1 MIELIRQSA
10 VPANVM
16 RSAAKGALALPPAEM
31 IEILVY
37 LASTPLFGDEARLT
51 LAGWDETACREV
63 CGNPE
68 SPKEV
73 IDYFLHN
80 RRPRLMPT
88 LLDNTAVGEMA
99 LLEMAQEHSTESV
112 QLLLATTRAKT
123 SRTVLQALSSNPA
136 LLPSQAQQVKTAL
149 EHLPPESAP
158 ETDELPDVEQ
168 VVAQYVNE
176 HAHEIAADE
185 GKEFQLIGEDE
196 SEAQAEVAAA
206 LAPEA
211 PVAAPLATAAA
222 PKAAIEH
229 ERVSPLQKIARMSVS
244 ERVQLAI
251 KGNREERYILIRDA
265 SKVVSSAV
273 LESPKVTEQEV
284 EVFAAMKNVQETVLR
299 GIAAKRKYKKIYSV
313 IRTLSN
319 NPRCPLD
326 VQLPLVK
333 NLLNM
338 DLKALSMNK
347 NVNDT
352 IRKVALKLFRDRT
365 EKKNS

>member
-1 MIELIRQSA
+1 MIELLRQSA
-10 VPANVM
+10 VPANMM
-16 RSAAKGALALPPAEM
+16 RSAAKGALALPAAEM
-31 IEILVY
+31 IEVLVY
-37 LASTPLFGDEARLT
+37 LSSTSAFGDEARLT
-51 LAGWDETACREV
+51 LAGWDEVACREV

-68 SPKEV
+68 TPKDV

-88 LLDNTAVGEMA
+88 LLDNPAVEEKA

-112 QLLLATTRAKT
+112 QSLLATARAKT
-123 SRTVLQALSSNPA
+123 SKAVLQQ
-136 LLPSQAQQVKTAL
+136 LPQ
-149 EHLPPESAP
+149 ESAP
-158 ETDELPDVEQ
+158 ETGDLSEAEQ
-168 VVAQYVNE
+168 RAAQYAKE
-176 HAHEIAADE
+176 HAEEIAAEE
-185 GKEFQLIGEDE
+185 GKQFQLVEE
-196 SEAQAEVAAA
+196 HETEVTAGSAI
-206 LAPEA
+206 PVVSEA
-211 PVAAPLATAAA
+211 PVAAPATTAAA
-222 PKAAIEH
+222 TKPAIEH
-229 ERVSPLQKIARMSVS
+229 ERMSPLQRISKMSVS

-284 EVFAAMKNVQETVLR
+284 EVFAAMKNVQEAVLR
-299 GIAAKRKYKKIYSV
+299 GIANKRKYIKIYAV
-313 IRTLSN
+313 VRTLAN

-338 DLKALSMNK
+338 DLRALSMNK

-352 IRKVALKLFRDRT
+352 IRRVATKMFRERT
-365 EKKNS
+365 EKKSS